1 MRTVLVAGPD
11 SGICVKQILFFKI
24 GEKQKSVMNARDIL
38 IALLRYAIRG
48 GALDKGALEKALDS
62 KKVATLFTVAQ
73 KHDVAHL
80 VALALED
87 NGIAVEGEAWQGF
100 LKEKEQAA
108 LRYEMIQADI
118 SEICACFEKEKID
131 HIPLKGAVLRPYYP
145 QPWYR
150 TSCDIDIL
158 VQERDLDRA
167 VDALVKQL
175 GYRVDGKKTY
185 HDISLYSPFGM
196 HLELHHNIKENK
208 PEYDGVLSRVWENA
222 PKVAQESCGHRETN
236 EFLLFHLTAHMAYH
250 FASGGCGLR
259 SVLDLWVLNH
269 HLSVD
274 ENSLA
279 LLLKEAGLDAFYRA
293 MVSLSEYWF
302 GDESSPL
309 PIVQDAEKFILLG
322 GAYGTSGQGAITRQ
336 VKRGGKFKYFWSR
349 VFMPYENLAIL
360 YPVIKKHKIL
370 TPFCQVARW
379 FGVIFKTKRIRKE
392 IKKVVSADKAQ
403 IEATAQLLGGL
414 GL

>member
-1 MRTVLVAGPD
+1 
-11 SGICVKQILFFKI
+11 
-24 GEKQKSVMNARDIL
+24 MNARDIL

-48 GALDKGALEKALDS
+48 EAFDKGALEKSLDS

-87 NGIAVEGEAWQGF
+87 NGIVVEGEAWQGF

-118 SEICACFEKEKID
+118 LEICACFEKEKID
-131 HIPLKGAVLRPYYP
+131 YIPLKGAVLRAYYP
-145 QPWYR
+145 EPWYR

-158 VQERDLDRA
+158 VQECDLNRA
-167 VDALVKQL
+167 VGALEKQL
-175 GYRVDGKKTY
+175 GYRVEGKKTY

-250 FASGGCGLR
+250 FACGGCGLR
-259 SVLDLWVLNH
+259 SILDLWVLRQG
-269 HLSVD
+269 LDVD
-274 ENSLA
+274 EACLA
-279 LLLKEAGLDAFYRA
+279 CLLKEAGLDTFYSA
-293 MVSLSEYWF
+293 MAALSEYWF
-302 GDESSPL
+302 GDNASPL
-309 PIVQDAEKFILLG
+309 PIVLEAEKFILLG
-322 GAYGTSGQGAITRQ
+322 GAYGTAGQGALTKQ
-336 VKRGGKFKYFWSR
+336 VKKGGKFKYFWSR
-349 VFMPYENLAIL
+349 IFIPYESLAVL
-360 YPVIKKHKIL
+360 YPIIKKHKIL
-370 TPFCQVARW
+370 TPFCHIARW

-392 IKKVVSADKAQ
+392 IKKVVASDKAQ
-403 IEATAQLLGGL
+403 LEKTAELLDGL

>member
-1 MRTVLVAGPD
+1 
-11 SGICVKQILFFKI
+11 
-24 GEKQKSVMNARDIL
+24 MNVRDLL

-48 GALDKGALEKALDS
+48 EAFDKGALEKSLDS

-87 NGIAVEGEAWQGF
+87 NGITVEGEAWQGF
-100 LKEKEQAA
+100 LKEKEQAI
-108 LRYEMIQADI
+108 LRYEMIQADTL
-118 SEICACFEKEKID
+118 EICACFEKEKID
-131 HIPLKGAVLRPYYP
+131 YIPLKGAVLRSYYP
-145 QPWYR
+145 KPWYR

-158 VQERDLDRA
+158 VHECDLDRA

-175 GYRVDGKKTY
+175 SYRVEGKKTY

-208 PEYDGVLSRVWENA
+208 PEYDGVLSRVWESSLRT
-222 PKVAQESCGHRETN
+222 EDGSCGYRQTN
-236 EFLLFHLTAHMAYH
+236 EFLMFHLMAHMAYH
-250 FASGGCGLR
+250 FADGGCGLR
-259 SVLDLWVLNH
+259 SVLDIWVLKQG
-269 HLSVD
+269 LSVD
-274 ENSLA
+274 ESSLES
-279 LLLKEAGLDAFYRA
+279 LLKEAGLDTFYHA
-293 MVSLSEYWF
+293 IMALSEYWF
-302 GDESSPL
+302 GDEKSPL
-309 PIVQDAEKFILLG
+309 PIVLEAEKFILLG

-336 VKRGGKFKYFWSR
+336 IKKGGKFKYFWSR
-349 VFMPYENLAIL
+349 IFMSYESLAVL

-392 IKKVVSADKAQ
+392 IKNVASVDKAQ
-403 IEATAQLLGGL
+403 LEATAELLNGL